1 MKTGNVW
8 SIVLAGGD
16 GTRLRE
22 LTTGPGRGAVPK
34 QFCSVRG
41 GPSLMRRAIRRGE
54 GIAGLERTVV
64 VVAEDHRRWW
74 SAEVGDLPGANVIV
88 QPCNRGTA
96 CGVLLPLVHILV
108 RDPEATVLVLPSDHV
123 VADERTLANAMSAA
137 ILNARL
143 EPDRL
148 VILGVEPERPDT
160 GLGWIEPHGALPK
173 PIMDV
178 SQFVEKPSPEQAEE
192 LIRNGALWNSAI
204 FAMRG
209 DALLELFRWAL
220 PWLTEMFDVGLV
232 RGDGGVPPET
242 IPELYD
248 RLPSVDFS
256 RAVLQKAGAEMR
268 VVAVPPCG
276 WTDVGTPEGVARC
289 TAACVRPVGADDCRH
304 RPSAPLDLAEALRS
318 YLSRGGH
325 PSAGDTPTAAEQ

>member
-16 GTRLRE
+16 GTRLSE
-22 LTTGPGRGAVPK
+22 LTTGAGRAAVPK

-54 GIAGLERTVV
+54 DIAGLERTVV
-64 VVAEDHRRWW
+64 VVAEDHRNWW
-74 SAEVGDLPGANVIV
+74 SPEVRDLPEANVIV

-96 CGVLLPLVHILV
+96 CGVLLPLIHVLV
-108 RDPEATVLVLPSDHV
+108 RDPDATVVVLPSDHV
-123 VADERTLANAMSAA
+123 VADERTLANAIAVGA
-137 ILNARL
+137 LNARL

-148 VILGVEPERPDT
+148 IILGIEPERPDT
-160 GLGWIEPHGALPK
+160 GLGWIEPDSDLQT

-209 DALLELFRWAL
+209 GALLELFRWAL
-220 PWLTEMFDVGLV
+220 PWLTEMFDVALV
-232 RGDGGVPPET
+232 GDDAGVPPET
-242 IPELYD
+242 IPELYE

-256 RAVLQKAGAEMR
+256 RAVLEKAGAEMR

-289 TAACVRPVGADDCRH
+289 TAACVRPIESDNCSHRH
-304 RPSAPLDLAEALRS
+304 SATLDLAEALRS
-318 YLSRGGH
+318 HLARGGD
-325 PSAGDTPTAAEQ
+325 PFKRDPKTVAEP

>member
-1 MKTGNVW
+1 MKPGNVW

-16 GTRLRE
+16 GTRLKE
-22 LTTGPGRGAVPK
+22 LTGGSGGVAVPK
-34 QFCSVRG
+34 QFCSIRG
-41 GPSLMRRAIRRGE
+41 GPSLLRRAVRRGE
-54 GIAGLERTVV
+54 DIAGLERTVV

-74 SAEVGDLPGANVIV
+74 SAEVRGLPEENVIV

-96 CGVLLPLVHILV
+96 CGVLLPLIHILV
-108 RDPEATVLVLPSDHV
+108 RDPDATVIVLPSDHV
-123 VADERTLANAMSAA
+123 VAEERALANAMAA
-137 ILNARL
+137 AALNARL

-148 VILGVEPERPDT
+148 IILGIEPERPDT
-160 GLGWIEPHGALPK
+160 GLGWIEPDSDLPK

-178 SQFVEKPSPEQAEE
+178 SRFVEKPSPEQAEE

-209 DALLELFRWAL
+209 AALLELFRWAL
-220 PWLTEMFDVGLV
+220 PWLTEMFDVALV
-232 RGDGGVPPET
+232 SDDADVPPERV
-242 IPELYD
+242 PALYD

-289 TAACVRPVGADDCRH
+289 TAACVQPIESDDRRH
-304 RPSAPLDLAEALRS
+304 RNPAPLDLADALRS
-318 YLSRGGH
+318 SLSGGGD
-325 PSAGDTPTAAEQ
+325 PFAGDLPTSTEP